1 MKSIEKRNILLGDNI
16 LSNIETF
23 NDYYK
28 FKAKEM
34 YETQLSDTISQYFV
48 YGTITLETSEEEG
61 EEKDFYISVKL
72 DKENGTFSIIPNL
85 YIDGMKVKE

>member
-1 MKSIEKRNILLGDNI
+1 MKIIEKSNILIGNNI
-16 LSNIETF
+16 LDKIETF
-23 NDYYK
+23 DDYYK

-34 YETQLSDTISQYFV
+34 YVTQLSDTISQYFV
-48 YGTITLETSEEEG
+48 YGTLTLETSEDEG

-85 YIDGMKVKE
+85 YIDGMKAKE